1 MWTEADIEKAERQL
15 ARGNVPLCVSALWRA
30 VMEAESQRDVAVLT
44 RAAKVASALLVQAP
58 ESEGVQNVCA
68 AANAALLRVERP
80 T

>member
-1 MWTEADIEKAERQL
+1 
-15 ARGNVPLCVSALWRA
+15 
-30 VMEAESQRDVAVLT
+30 MEAESQRDVAVLT